1 MKKYRL
7 IVDTDTCENINDLST
22 FYNRTDLDTIIE
34 VDSFT
39 TARDLLI
46 EYRLDT
52 KRPTFLI
59 YDKGENRQV
68 LLENFRFYYNDDIL
82 YSYYNPLDVKIL
94 DFEKYG
100 YFLNSIIHI
109 RRFEVG
115 NFGGAES
122 FLDFIQEFYD
132 EINRFVIDNPIIYS
146 AVVYFGTK
154 IGKKII
160 KELSMIIN
168 KNLHNYS
175 IFKEG
180 LLFKEVFTLDGFT
193 KAFRLEDL
201 KESYTYE
208 EYWLFVNALLTVY
221 GYQFDTIT
229 EKWIRFK

>member
-100 YFLNSIIHI
+100 YFLNSIIYSSVSVDYVVTVAGEEVDTGTI
-109 RRFEVG
+109 LYDPANYGAVGQTNSFEITG
-115 NFGGAES
+115 NVVITLTAHV
-122 FLDFIQEFYD
+122 D
-132 EINRFVIDNPIIYS
+132 E
-146 AVVYFGTK
+146 
-154 IGKKII
+154 
-160 KELSMIIN
+160 
-168 KNLHNYS
+168 
-175 IFKEG
+175 
-180 LLFKEVFTLDGFT
+180 
-193 KAFRLEDL
+193 
-201 KESYTYE
+201 
-208 EYWLFVNALLTVY
+208 
-221 GYQFDTIT
+221 T
-229 EKWIRFK
+229 E